1 MEARWSRHRAS
12 AISPLFLI
20 CLSGRPDRCTARFLM
35 QSSPRLG
42 LLLGFIGAAMF
53 AGSLPATRLAVG
65 AFSPLFVASSR
76 TLLAGCA
83 GLLLIVVMRR
93 SLPPKRLWGILVVSA
108 LGNAVGFP
116 LLSAIGMHSVPASHG
131 GVVIGLLPL
140 ATAVCAAIA
149 AKERPSPGFW
159 IAAVA
164 GAALVSAYAL
174 RQDQGTTTLGDAALL
189 GAVASAAIGYTAAAT
204 AARAMQGWEVSS
216 WSVILLLPFYS
227 VATVVFWPDGAL
239 TAPQSAWAGIL
250 YGGFGAQWIA
260 FFAWNAGLS
269 LGGIARVAQV
279 QLLQPFMTVLIAAQF
294 NGEPISAETIL
305 FAVAVV
311 AVVLIGQRMR
321 VPRRSVI
328 EKA

>member
-1 MEARWSRHRAS
+1 MVTPSGLRHIAS
-12 AISPLFLI
+12 V
-20 CLSGRPDRCTARFLM
+20 SGGPDRLAFRFFLM

-42 LLLGFIGAAMF
+42 LFLGFLGAAMF

-65 AFSPLFVASSR
+65 AFTPLFVASSR
-76 TLLAGCA
+76 TMLAGCA
-83 GLLLIVVMRR
+83 GLLLIIVMRR
-93 SLPPKRLWGILVVSA
+93 SLPPKRLWGILVISA

-116 LLSAIGMHSVPASHG
+116 FLSAIGMHSVPASHG
-131 GVVIGLLPL
+131 GVVVGLLPL
-140 ATAVCAAIA
+140 ATAVCASIA

-159 IAAVA
+159 IAAIL

-174 RQDQGTTTLGDAALL
+174 RQGHGRMTVGDAALL
-189 GAVASAAIGYTAAAT
+189 GAVASASIGYTAAAI
-204 AARAMQGWEVSS
+204 AARELAGWEVSS

-227 VATVVFWPDGAL
+227 IATVAFWPDGAMA
-239 TAPQSAWAGIL
+239 APHSALAGIL

-279 QLLQPFMTVLIAAQF
+279 QLLQPFLTVLIAAQF

-305 FAVAVV
+305 FAAAVV
-311 AVVLIGQRMR
+311 VVVLIGQRMR
-321 VPRRSVI
+321 VPRSSVI

>member
-1 MEARWSRHRAS
+1 MLWRPGGHAIGPPPYRTRFSGGRDRRA
-12 AISPLFLI
+12 F
-20 CLSGRPDRCTARFLM
+20 RFFLM

-42 LLLGFIGAAMF
+42 LFLGFLGAAMF

-65 AFSPLFVASSR
+65 AFTPLFVASSR
-76 TLLAGCA
+76 TMLAGCA

-93 SLPPKRLWGILVVSA
+93 SLPPKRLWGILVISA

-131 GVVIGLLPL
+131 GVVVGLLPL

-159 IAAVA
+159 IAAVV
-164 GAALVSAYAL
+164 GAAIVSGYAL
-174 RQDQGTTTLGDAALL
+174 RQGHGAMTVGDAALL
-189 GAVASAAIGYTAAAT
+189 GAVASASIGYTAAAI
-204 AARAMQGWEVSS
+204 AARDMQGWEVSS
-216 WSVILLLPFYS
+216 WSVVLLLPFYA
-227 VATVVFWPDGAL
+227 VATVVFWPDHAL
-239 TAPQSAWAGIL
+239 AAPHSAWAGVV
-250 YGGFGAQWIA
+250 YGAFVAQWIA

-294 NGEPISAETIL
+294 NGEPISAETLL
-305 FAVAVV
+305 FAAAVV
-311 AVVLIGQRMR
+311 VVVLIGQRMR